1 MSNISEDN
9 NFKELKGAPR
19 FVTAQELVNKG
30 FMEDW
35 NYYFN
40 QDGNQPLTIGPGEP
54 INIRWPGM
62 EGNEDDQNLYEVTPI
77 RFSVPLSKENPV
89 RLLMDIIPFKPGGK
103 GQIDMDFKSRVY
115 DRDGVQLTLPG
126 FGEDYSFLRTPPLWE
141 QKLSENMLELPSIKL
156 GRPNNDA
163 KPHEKAFLDNP
174 RGLIVVTKNAEGRGN
189 PDLRRKAF
197 VIQLIAEEL
206 GSGKHLLVNR
216 ANTDR
221 QYLKAVADK
230 NGMDYIVQAE
240 GDQTMPKA

>member
-1 MSNISEDN
+1 
-9 NFKELKGAPR
+9 
-19 FVTAQELVNKG
+19 
-30 FMEDW
+30 
-35 NYYFN
+35 
-40 QDGNQPLTIGPGEP
+40 
-54 INIRWPGM
+54 
-62 EGNEDDQNLYEVTPI
+62 
-77 RFSVPLSKENPV
+77 
-89 RLLMDIIPFKPGGK
+89 MDIIPFKPGGK

-174 RGLIVVTKNAEGRGN
+174 RGLIVVTKNASGRGN

>member
-77 RFSVPLSKENPV
+77 RFSVPLSTENPV

-206 GSGKHLLVNR
+206 GSGRHLLVNR

>member
-77 RFSVPLSKENPV
+77 RFSVPLSTENPV

>member
-9 NFKELKGAPR
+9 NFKDLKGAPR

-30 FMEDW
+30 FIKDW

-77 RFSVPLSKENPV
+77 RFSVPLSTENPV

-174 RGLIVVTKNAEGRGN
+174 RGLIVVTKNASGRGN

>member
-9 NFKELKGAPR
+9 NFKDLKGAPR

-30 FMEDW
+30 FIKDW

-40 QDGNQPLTIGPGEP
+40 QDGNQPLTIGPGDP

-89 RLLMDIIPFKPGGK
+89 RLLMDIIPFKPGRK
-103 GQIDMDFKSRVY
+103 GQIDMDFRARVY
-115 DRDGVQLTLPG
+115 DRDAEQLSFG
-126 FGEDYSFLRTPPLWE
+126 FESDYSFLRTPPLWE
-141 QKLSENMLELPSIKL
+141 QKLSENMLELPSMKI
-156 GRPNNDA
+156 GRPNNNA

-174 RGLIVVTKNAEGRGN
+174 RGLIVVTKNASGRGN

-206 GSGKHLLVNR
+206 GSGRHLLVNR

>member
-1 MSNISEDN
+1 MSNISEDS
-9 NFKELKGAPR
+9 NFKKGAPR

-30 FMEDW
+30 FMSDW

-54 INIRWPGM
+54 VDIRWPGM
-62 EGNEDDQNLYEVTPI
+62 EGNEDDQNLLEVTPI

-89 RLLMDIIPFKPGGK
+89 RLLMDIIPFRPGGK
-103 GQIDMDFKSRVY
+103 GQGDLDLGQPVNP
-115 DRDGVQLTLPG
+115 RDPIQQKLPG
-126 FGEDYSFLRTPPLWE
+126 FESDYSFLRTPPLWE
-141 QKLSENMLELPSIKL
+141 QKLSENQLNVPSLKI

-163 KPHEKAFLDNP
+163 KPNERAHLDQP
-174 RGLIVVTKNAEGRGN
+174 RALIVVTKNAEGRGN

-206 GSGKHLLVNR
+206 GPGKHVLYNR
-216 ANTDR
+216 ANTDNM
-221 QYLKAVADK
+221 YLKAVADK
-230 NGMDYIVQAE
+230 NGMDYVVQAE